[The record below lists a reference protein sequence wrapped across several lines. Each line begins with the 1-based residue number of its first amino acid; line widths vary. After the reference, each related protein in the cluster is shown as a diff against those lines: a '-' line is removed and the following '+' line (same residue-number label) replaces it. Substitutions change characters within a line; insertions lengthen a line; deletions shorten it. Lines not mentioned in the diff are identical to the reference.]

1 MAVWTPPKKLKIDG
15 GIGYPIRSS
24 HLDILQNGIFDLIAK
39 TLTEA
44 IAGFGM
50 DETKAVIIKGAI
62 SKNPSTYNLEITDAL
77 VAWAGKIYYIP
88 TQIVANTVGPYT
100 GYYFMPSIQE
110 TDPITWR
117 DGIDRPTMYI
127 DILTPYAFNDLE
139 EDPPVDSLYYLNIKK
154 ISDIYWIKDN
164 DYYQTASLN
173 SNWIAESG
181 NKVQYKRN
189 QFGQLYIRGRFKLVD
204 GGSQNAPL
212 FTLPVGYRPSKP
224 LHLTL
229 FAHNGNIPELPIRI
243 VIDTSGEVGGVDPYD
258 TISSYYYSFHHVL
271 PL

>member
-24 HLDILQNGIFDLIAK
+24 HLDILQNGIYDLIAK

-44 IAGFGM
+44 IAGFGL
-50 DETKAVIIKGAI
+50 DETKAVLIQGSI
-62 SKNPSTYNLEITDAL
+62 SKNPSTYNLEITNAL

-88 TQIVANTVGPYT
+88 SQIVNNLVGDYT
-100 GYYFMPSIQE
+100 GYYFLPSIQE

-117 DGIDRPTMYI
+117 DGIDRPTMFI
-127 DILTPYAFNDLE
+127 DTLTPVAFDDYQN
-139 EDPPVDSLYYLNIKK
+139 DPPAGSLYYYNIKK
-154 ISDIYWIKDN
+154 VSDIYWIKEMDN
-164 DYYQTASLN
+164 YQYASLN
-173 SNWIAESG
+173 PNWIGESG
-181 NKVQYKRN
+181 NSVRFRRN
-189 QFGQLYIRGRFKLVD
+189 QFSQLYIQGRFKLVE
-204 GGSQNAPL
+204 GGNQSAPL
-212 FTLPVGYRPSKP
+212 FTLPVGYRPSRP